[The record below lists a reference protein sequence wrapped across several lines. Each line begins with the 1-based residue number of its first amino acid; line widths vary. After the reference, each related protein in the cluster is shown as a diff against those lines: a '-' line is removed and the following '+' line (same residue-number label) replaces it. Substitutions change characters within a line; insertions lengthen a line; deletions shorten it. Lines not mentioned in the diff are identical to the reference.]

1 LPDVSEL
8 FQALIAVDG
17 YTLNPGDNPWDS
29 LASFGSLAVFDRTEP
44 ELLIE
49 RCREAD
55 VLLTNK
61 TPLRA
66 DTLNALPRLKYLV
79 VLAAGYDVVDI
90 AAAGAR
96 GVAVS
101 NTPAYGV
108 EAVAQHAMALL
119 LELAR
124 NVGMHD
130 ASVKR
135 GEWASAP
142 DWCYWLKPQR
152 ELTGMVLGIVGFGNN
167 GRRMGE
173 LAHAF
178 GMEIVSSTVPPVDAP
193 PYKPFRFVDLDEL
206 FRVSDVISLHCPLLE
221 STRHII
227 SKSSISRMKPGAL
240 LINTARGPLVNE
252 EDVAAALHTGQLGGF
267 ATDVLPIE
275 PPTSDNPLLRASNV
289 IITPHIAWAT
299 LHARKNIVSI
309 AVEDVRGFLEGKP
322 VNVVNSAYLQ
332 SA

>member
-1 LPDVSEL
+1 MRIVVL
-8 FQALIAVDG
+8 DG
-17 YTLNPGDNPWDS
+17 YTLNPGDNPWVS
-29 LASFGSLAVFDRTEP
+29 LASFGDLAVFDRTEP
-44 ELLIE
+44 DLLIE
-49 RCREAD
+49 RCKDAD

-66 DTLNALPRLKYLV
+66 DTLNALPRLKYVV

-96 GVAVS
+96 GIAVS

-108 EAVAQHAMALL
+108 EAVAQHAVALL

-124 NVGMHD
+124 NAGMHD

-152 ELTGMVLGIVGFGNN
+152 ELSGMVLGIVGFGNN
-167 GRRMGE
+167 GRRTGE

-178 GMEIVSSTVPPVDAP
+178 GMEIVSYTVPPADAP
-193 PYKPFRFVDLDEL
+193 AYKPFRFVDLDGL
-206 FRVSDVISLHCPLLE
+206 FRVSDVVSLHCPLLE

-227 SKSSISRMKPGAL
+227 DKSSLSRMKPGAL

-252 EDVAAALHTGQLGGF
+252 EDVAEALHTGQLGGF
-267 ATDVLPIE
+267 ATDV
-275 PPTSDNPLLRASNV
+275 
-289 IITPHIAWAT
+289 
-299 LHARKNIVSI
+299 
-309 AVEDVRGFLEGKP
+309 
-322 VNVVNSAYLQ
+322 
-332 SA
+332 